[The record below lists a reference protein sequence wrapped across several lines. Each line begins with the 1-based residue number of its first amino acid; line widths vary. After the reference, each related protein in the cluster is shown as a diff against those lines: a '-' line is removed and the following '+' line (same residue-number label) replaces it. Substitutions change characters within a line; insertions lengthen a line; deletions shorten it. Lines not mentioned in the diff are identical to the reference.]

1 MKGAMKMAWI
11 TEQALAD
18 YLNWYPNRN
27 ENEELLHS
35 LLAEDVTFT
44 MGTRCYRGIDAVMNE
59 FSNMSDAI
67 SSDYGFVARPVIA
80 KEMLS
85 DNPDQFIRRKAIAL
99 CSKLEEYISWLFFI
113 KVDPDSYK
121 IIDIYAIM
129 GSKYQHPLYY
139 DLYELKQPC
148 KS

>member
-27 ENEELLHS
+27 ENEELLRS

-44 MGTRCYRGIDAVMNE
+44 MGTRCYHGIDAVMNE

-113 KVDPDSYK
+113 TP
-121 IIDIYAIM
+121 AATCW
-129 GSKYQHPLYY
+129 GQSKQNSIPSLIFPGYPLPSNTI
-139 DLYELKQPC
+139 LLI
-148 KS
+148 